1 MGKRGPR
8 PRPTNLRVLHGDRPD
23 RINSDEARPAEG
35 LPACPEDVSAE
46 VREIWDYT
54 LAQLAVMGTATPAD
68 RDALRAYCEAV
79 ATHRKASALLA
90 KSGVLIRS
98 AKGGALLRNP
108 VVQVQRD
115 AAATLRGFAQE
126 FGLTPSAR
134 SEIRMAR
141 GPEHGLGP
149 ERLLS

>member
-8 PRPTNLRVLHGDRPD
+8 PKPTALRVLHGDRPD
-23 RINSDEARPAEG
+23 RINTHEPRPATG
-35 LPACPEDVSAE
+35 LPACPDDAADD
-46 VREIWDYT
+46 VREVWDYT
-54 LAQLAVMGTATPAD
+54 LTQLAVMGTATPAD

-79 ATHRKASALLA
+79 VTHRKASTLLA
-90 KSGVLIRS
+90 RSGVLIRS
-98 AKGGALLRNP
+98 AKGGALIRNP

-141 GPEHGLGP
+141 ESADDRSP

>member
-8 PRPTNLRVLHGDRPD
+8 PKPTALRVLHGERPD
-23 RINSDEARPAEG
+23 RINTDEPRPATG
-35 LPACPEDVSAE
+35 LPDCPDDAADD
-46 VREIWDYT
+46 VREVWDYT

-79 ATHRKASALLA
+79 VTHRKASTLLA
-90 KSGVLIRS
+90 RSGVLIRS
-98 AKGGALLRNP
+98 AKGGALIRNP

-115 AAATLRGFAQE
+115 TAATLRGFAQE

-141 GPEHGLGP
+141 ESADDRSP

>member
-8 PRPTNLRVLHGDRPD
+8 PTPTNVRLLRGDRRD
-23 RINSDEARPAEG
+23 RVNTDEPMPADG
-35 LPACPEDVSAE
+35 LPECPDDASPE
-46 VREIWDYT
+46 VREVWDYT
-54 LAQLAVMGTATPAD
+54 VDQLAAMGTATPAD

-79 ATHRKASALLA
+79 VTHRKACALLA
-90 KSGVLIRS
+90 KSGILIRS
-98 AKGGALLRNP
+98 AKGGALVRNP

-141 GPEHGLGP
+141 ETGRGRSAD
-149 ERLLS
+149 RLLS